1 MTSEAY
7 KSLYKY
13 ENIQKHLNK
22 KNIFTPHCCFIKIIF
37 GIRGCCFPS
46 CSQIKKISMYSKWTR
61 YSEIAKSVSK
71 IYNTVEIR
79 NLKDISNYPELRPGL
94 YYVDSGSVQILQNSD
109 FYQFYDLSLYCQ
121 KFQKADVRKCQRAYK
136 MHITLAAVRS
146 TSDPIL
152 TLRFMIWLYR
162 SRYEIFSVSPTSPK
176 TVRSIALLQY
186 RSIDQLF
193 LRCF

>member
-1 MTSEAY
+1 
-7 KSLYKY
+7 
-13 ENIQKHLNK
+13 
-22 KNIFTPHCCFIKIIF
+22 
-37 GIRGCCFPS
+37 
-46 CSQIKKISMYSKWTR
+46 MYIKWTR

-136 MHITLAAVRS
+136 MHITLAVVRS

-152 TLRFMIWLYR
+152 TLRFTIWLYR

>member
-37 GIRGCCFPS
+37 GIRGCCFSS
-46 CSQIKKISMYSKWTR
+46 CSHIKKISMYIKWTR

-136 MHITLAAVRS
+136 MHITLAVVRS

-152 TLRFMIWLYR
+152 TLRFTIWLYR